1 MRRTWLLLFF
11 LLLPL
16 LSVAGGFTPPQEIQA
31 AAQAALAG
39 QGAEVEASVDPTLR
53 LAACAQPLQAVAS
66 GPRMVEVRCTD
77 APGWRVFVPVRVRR
91 EADVVVLT
99 SPARAGVAIDPAQ
112 LAVQRRDLGASSGAT
127 FSSPDAVI
135 GQSPRRSLP
144 AGTVLTTADLVASTS
159 LLRRGDPVVLVSKAG
174 SIEVR
179 VAGRALGPAAPG
191 GVVAVENTESRR
203 VIRGRLIGEGVVE
216 VLR

>member
-1 MRRTWLLLFF
+1 MRF
-11 LLLPL
+11 LGTLVLMSL
-16 LSVAGGFTPPQEIQA
+16 LSLTAVAGGFTPPKDIQS

-39 QGAEVEASVDPTLR
+39 QGTEVEAAVDPALR

-77 APGWRVFVPVRVRR
+77 TPGWRVYVPVRVRR
-91 EADVVVLT
+91 EAEVVVLI

-127 FSSPDAVI
+127 FSSTDAVI

-144 AGTVLTTADLVASTS
+144 AGTVLTTADLVASGS
-159 LLRRGDPVVLVSKAG
+159 VLRRGDPVVLVSKAG